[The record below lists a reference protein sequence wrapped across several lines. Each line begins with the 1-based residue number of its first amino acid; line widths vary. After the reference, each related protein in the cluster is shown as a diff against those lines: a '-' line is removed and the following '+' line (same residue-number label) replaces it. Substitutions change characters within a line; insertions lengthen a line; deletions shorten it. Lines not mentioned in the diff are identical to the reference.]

1 MIRKEGTFLPFFR
14 NKKRE
19 EEKSRKFES
28 GSEKKKFKRQS
39 CCVRIALDKRGKICY
54 DIISR

>member
-39 CCVRIALDKRGKICY
+39 WDELRPSCNFPKSLLY
-54 DIISR
+54 

>member
-39 CCVRIALDKRGKICY
+39 CLKNSC
-54 DIISR
+54 ISCFFPL